1 MIFVSI
7 KDLCSAIKAFIYAFF
22 DRCERLSKPSHFSA
36 VSVLPFESLDEK
48 PTSSFNP
55 DVMTSMHESLL
66 YTLLF
71 FKPGTEFLIPWPRRK
86 YECNSGDTKPIFF
99 LMSQILSPLPRLLS
113 NKPMILVYACGV
125 SAVVTLNKTVCAG
138 PLAPA
143 RTYASP

>member
-1 MIFVSI
+1 SSEINRSVCFWSKPWHGSSSI
-7 KDLCSAIKAFIYAFF
+7 KRGGSLTRALARSKDLCSPKEAFIYALF

-71 FKPGTEFLIPWPRRK
+71 FKPGTEFLIP
-86 YECNSGDTKPIFF
+86 
-99 LMSQILSPLPRLLS
+99 
-113 NKPMILVYACGV
+113 
-125 SAVVTLNKTVCAG
+125 
-138 PLAPA
+138 
-143 RTYASP
+143 